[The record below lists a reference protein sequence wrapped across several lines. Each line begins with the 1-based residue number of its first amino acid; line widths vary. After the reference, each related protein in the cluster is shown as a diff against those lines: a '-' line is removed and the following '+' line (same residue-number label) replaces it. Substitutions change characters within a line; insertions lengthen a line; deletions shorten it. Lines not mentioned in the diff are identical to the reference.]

1 LSRRSIA
8 ISSSPLTGR
17 PSKIEAST
25 RLPERV
31 VSQTRR
37 ARRHPRI
44 TQFDYLHLR
53 RLVDD
58 LAEALRRIP
67 HPVADVLDVFC
78 GTRPYEDLLPAGAQ
92 CVGLD
97 IDDRYGAADVV
108 SDEFPPFGDDSF
120 DLVICIEAFYYV
132 ADPVH
137 GVAEIHRV
145 LRSGGTA
152 VITVPLVWEYD
163 RTILEHRFTAPELE
177 ALFSD
182 WDNVRVVE
190 NGGRGVSWSLLTG
203 HLVSLRE
210 KSLPWR
216 ARRALGPLFG
226 GVYALINGLGALIEA
241 GERRRGGPYTLPVN
255 LLLTARKPAS

>member
-1 LSRRSIA
+1 M
-8 ISSSPLTGR
+8 
-17 PSKIEAST
+17 ST
-25 RLPERV
+25 RLPEQVLQQIRH
-31 VSQTRR
+31 SRT
-37 ARRHPRI
+37 HPRI

-58 LAEALRRIP
+58 LAKALRGIP

-78 GTRPYEDLLPAGAQ
+78 GVRPYEELLPAGSQ
-92 CVGLD
+92 CIGLD
-97 IDDRYGAADVV
+97 IDDRYGAVDVV
-108 SDEFPPFGDDSF
+108 SDEFLPFDDDSF

-137 GVAEIHRV
+137 GVSEILRV
-145 LRSGGTA
+145 LRPGGTA

-163 RTILEHRFTAPELE
+163 RTILEHRFTGPELE

-182 WDNVRVVE
+182 WDDVGVVE

-203 HLVSLRE
+203 HLVYLRE

-216 ARRALGPLFG
+216 ARRVMRPLFA
-226 GVYALINGLGALIEA
+226 GVYALVNGLGALIEA

-255 LLLTARKPAS
+255 LLLTARKPPS